1 MPNKA
6 HTFKKATSLPTSNVL
21 TALNRIRRNTILRP
35 LLVLTAR
42 GGTRSFRLLPNPL
55 FMFRFLFS
63 YRLTLMLSLII
74 LTFCLITVPQT
85 QLSGV
90 DNIDKIVHFIFF
102 FGLSLI
108 AWWESAGR
116 KQHYLSFWTRF
127 FIIGAATAGLGGVIE
142 VLQDTITTN
151 RSGRLARLFSGL
163 RWCVRGA
170 NH

>member
-1 MPNKA
+1 
-6 HTFKKATSLPTSNVL
+6 
-21 TALNRIRRNTILRP
+21 
-35 LLVLTAR
+35 
-42 GGTRSFRLLPNPL
+42 
-55 FMFRFLFS
+55 MFRFLFS

-102 FGLSLI
+102 FGLALI
-108 AWWESAGR
+108 VWWESAER
-116 KQHYLSFWTRF
+116 KQRHLSFWTRF

-151 RSGRLARLFSGL
+151 RSGDWLDFLADCAGVCVAQIIGGYLFHRFIPRKS
-163 RWCVRGA
+163 
-170 NH
+170 H

>member
-1 MPNKA
+1 
-6 HTFKKATSLPTSNVL
+6 
-21 TALNRIRRNTILRP
+21 
-35 LLVLTAR
+35 
-42 GGTRSFRLLPNPL
+42 
-55 FMFRFLFS
+55 MFRFLFC

-102 FGLSLI
+102 FGLALI
-108 AWWESAGR
+108 VWWESAGR

-151 RSGRLARLFSGL
+151 RSGDWLDFLADCAGVCVAQIIGGYLFHRFIPRKSQWVTNL
-163 RWCVRGA
+163 EVTNFSYLFIFWRTTLAAVLT
-170 NH
+170 NNSHS